1 LSEKTQFHIQK
12 LGQLRADR
20 SGFDTQWEEAA
31 SLIIP
36 AHRNSFQGRGS
47 DNAFGAQGQKKT
59 ELQYDSSVGV
69 AAQRFSSVIE
79 SLATPQASVWHR
91 LVPADKMLKRNRAV
105 RLFFDELNEILF
117 SHRYR
122 PMANFVGNSQQT
134 YMGLGTY
141 GNGALYVDKPEDGSR
156 GLRYRNF
163 HLGEVY
169 FVENHA
175 GIVDTF
181 YRSWYMT
188 ARQIAQQFDKP
199 GDKLPEAV
207 TEAIKNPQ
215 QAEKKFEVLHCVY
228 PRNDFDPRRVD
239 PKGLRYASLY
249 IFVQNQEEI
258 RESGYNSF
266 PLPVAR
272 YTQVSG
278 EIYGRGPAQ
287 WVLPAI
293 KVLNEQKKTVLKQGH
308 RVVDPVLL
316 AHDDGN
322 LGSFSLKP
330 GALNPGGLNKDGK
343 RMVDVL
349 PTGNIAAGQEL
360 MEMEK
365 RVINDVFLVSVFQ
378 VLIERRGQTPPTAT
392 EVLELAKEK
401 GSLLSPTMGRQQSED
416 LGPTIEREVDI
427 LMAQDKLPEL
437 TPAMIEAEADFE
449 VEYESPLSRAQRAEE
464 ASGLFRSIEFATAHA
479 NVTQDP
485 SAFDWIDIDKAM
497 PAVMEINGV
506 PASWQKSMDD
516 VLALRE
522 NRNQQQQVQQMIEA
536 APAAAGIM
544 KAVGPGL

>member
-1 LSEKTQFHIQK
+1 MSEKTQFHIQK

-20 SGFDTQWEEAA
+20 SNFDSQWEEAA

-69 AAQRFSSVIE
+69 AAQRFASVIE

-105 RLFFDELNEILF
+105 RLFFDDLNEILF
-117 SHRYR
+117 NHRYR

-141 GNGALYVDKPEDGSR
+141 GNGSLYVDKPEDGSR

-188 ARQIAQQFDKP
+188 ARQIAQQFNNA
-199 GDKLPEAV
+199 GDKVPEAV

-239 PKGLRYASLY
+239 PKGMRYASLY
-249 IFVQNQEEI
+249 IFVQNQEEL

-330 GALNPGGLNKDGK
+330 GALNAGGLNKDGK

-349 PTGNIAAGQEL
+349 PTGNIAVGDKMMQ
-360 MEMEK
+360 MEK
-365 RVINDVFLVSVFQ
+365 DVINDAFLITLFQ
-378 VLIERRGQTPPTAT
+378 ILIDTPQMTAT
-392 EVLELAKEK
+392 EVLERAREK
-401 GSLLSPTMGRQQSED
+401 GMLIAPTAGRLQAEF
-416 LGPTIEREVDI
+416 LGRLIERELDLLFQQGLVPEMPSI
-427 LMAQDKLPEL
+427 LRNTEAAEYH
-437 TPAMIEAEADFE
+437 IEYDSPMSRMQRSEKAAGFMRALD
-449 VEYESPLSRAQRAEE
+449 VAANYAKNTGDLSPLDWLNFDTAMPEILDIQGAPTAWTRSLQDVEALRAGRAQQAQ
-464 ASGLFRSIEFATAHA
+464 T
-479 NVTQDP
+479 
-485 SAFDWIDIDKAM
+485 
-497 PAVMEINGV
+497 
-506 PASWQKSMDD
+506 
-516 VLALRE
+516 
-522 NRNQQQQVQQMIEA
+522 QQMIEA
-536 APAAAGIM
+536 APAVAGLMKSAPAA
-544 KAVGPGL
+544 